1 MFGKKLKWNKCL
13 CQILDHNILKHLLSF
28 VVKITFSNYK
38 SVHPAL
44 EDDAYNSSE
53 DEGLEAGYDEE
64 VDKPI
69 TFKVT

>member
-1 MFGKKLKWNKCL
+1 MMKTSIHKLL
-13 CQILDHNILKHLLSF
+13 RHYVFKHLLSF
-28 VVKITFSNYK
+28 AVKITFSNYK

-69 TFKVT
+69 TFKVTYIH